1 MACSK
6 IFSGELPELS
16 DEIIQYFRNDFSTL
30 HSCILVNRLWCR
42 LAIPILW
49 ENPFSIISRDNY
61 YCLEDH
67 KIRFIDIY
75 LHNLND
81 EEKIK
86 LNEYGINFSFLSNT
100 LFNYPNFIKHLKIN
114 EFIYAV
120 EEWIKATV
128 KIEVIQNSDSVR
140 FIYKSLL
147 KIFTENEA
155 NLYTLEI
162 NNHYNHSYDAVSE
175 LISQNLNLLLNSNC
189 SNTLETITFHCI
201 DF

>member
-1 MACSK
+1 MTCSK
-6 IFSGELPELS
+6 LFLDLPELIN
-16 DEIIQYFRNDFSTL
+16 EIIQYFRNDFSTL

-42 LAIPILW
+42 LTIPILW
-49 ENPFSIISRDNY
+49 ENPFSIIPIIPCGGKNY
-61 YCLEDH
+61 
-67 KIRFIDIY
+67 KIRFIEIY

-86 LNEYGINFSFLSNT
+86 LNEYGINLSFLSNT

-175 LISQNLNLLLNSNC
+175 LI
-189 SNTLETITFHCI
+189 
-201 DF
+201 